1 MKESKIKDILEKF
14 LIESSNRHEIRKK
27 NHIWMYLVLLPP
39 YGLYKAYRN
48 KAFSKHTL
56 LFMLIA
62 FIMIFI
68 LTLDTI
74 AYPNRVLDSK
84 VTQSINNFKDIGTVR
99 RVNKEGILYKKFFI
113 YNTITTKGEYDVYLS
128 NNNNTLKIDGINQ
141 TLPNRKMIYKNGIE
155 DNLNGVFAEIIRHV
169 SNDNKNIYGK
179 IKSISKTYKNGQI
192 INTEKGTFNF
202 EVKFDNVI
210 NVFKLNKN
218 NIYTKIY
225 SEPPQIKIPNDISKI
240 IKRNRKKIGNIKQ
253 VISYNLTPKA
263 EEYIYLS
270 DNGFYYKIVKDLNK
284 EIKIFKQK

>member
-155 DNLNGVFAEIIRHV
+155 DNLNGVFAEIIRHI

-270 DNGFYYKIVKDLNK
+270 DNGFYYKIVK
-284 EIKIFKQK
+284 

>member
-14 LIESSNRHEIRKK
+14 LIESINRHEIRKK

-155 DNLNGVFAEIIRHV
+155 DNLNGVFAEIIRHI

>member
-155 DNLNGVFAEIIRHV
+155 DNLNGVFAEIIRHI

>member
-169 SNDNKNIYGK
+169 SNDNKNTYGK

-253 VISYNLTPKA
+253 VISYNLTPKV

-284 EIKIFKQK
+284 EIKVFKQK